1 MDDVLVIGYGNPGRL
16 DDGLGPA
23 FADAIAGEPLSGV
36 TVDSN
41 YELTVEDSD
50 AVSRHKVTIFVDA
63 SVNGREPFFF
73 HRIHPKP
80 ALSFSSHS
88 VDPENLLAMA
98 EELFQA
104 EPVGYALGIRG
115 YEFNEFGECL
125 SPAAQEN
132 LAAALQY
139 MLPVL
144 KNKNFS
150 EFITGQGNRN
160 DS

>member
-1 MDDVLVIGYGNPGRL
+1 LDDVLVIGYGNPGRL

-73 HRIHPKP
+73 SSNSSETRI
-80 ALSFSSHS
+80 
-88 VDPENLLAMA
+88 
-98 EELFQA
+98 EL
-104 EPVGYALGIRG
+104 
-115 YEFNEFGECL
+115 
-125 SPAAQEN
+125 
-132 LAAALQY
+132 
-139 MLPVL
+139 
-144 KNKNFS
+144 
-150 EFITGQGNRN
+150 
-160 DS
+160 